1 MADAPREESGPAVR
15 SIGVLR
21 PLSWLARGIGDLWH
35 APGASLFYG
44 LCTFAAGIAVLLA
57 VVRLPYLFAAAI
69 SGFLLVAPII
79 ATGLYDLSRRR
90 ERGEPARLAASM
102 RAWRRN
108 PSGLVGFALFS
119 LLAGTAWQVI
129 SVVIIALL
137 YRGNAV
143 LPVDVAREILLDPQY
158 LNLFMLY
165 VGVGGL
171 LAAVVFALSVVSV
184 PMLLDRRCD
193 LLEAMKASLAAV
205 AANPLPLAFWAAL
218 LMALTLLGFA
228 TGLAGFIVLMPVLG
242 HASWHAYRDL
252 IES

>member
-1 MADAPREESGPAVR
+1 MADAPHEAAGPAVR
-15 SIGVLR
+15 SIGLLR
-21 PLSWLARGIGDLWH
+21 PLSWLARGVADLWH
-35 APGASLFYG
+35 NPGASLFYG
-44 LCTFAAGIAVLLA
+44 LCTFVAGVVVLLA
-57 VVRLPYLFAAAI
+57 VARLPYLFAAAI

-90 ERGEPARLAASM
+90 ERGEPLNLADSM

-108 PSGLVGFALFS
+108 PSGLVGFGLFS
-119 LLAGTAWQVI
+119 LLAGTAWQII
-129 SVVIIALL
+129 SVIIVALL

-143 LPVDVAREILLDPQY
+143 VPVDVALEILLNPQY
-158 LNLFMLY
+158 LNLFILY

-184 PMLLDRRCD
+184 PMLLDRQCD
-193 LLEAMKASLAAV
+193 LLEAMQASLAAV

-218 LMALTLLGFA
+218 LMALTLLGFV
-228 TGLAGFIVLMPVLG
+228 TGLVGFIVLMPVLG

>member
-1 MADAPREESGPAVR
+1 MADTPHQEAGPAVR
-15 SIGVLR
+15 SIGPLR
-21 PLSWLARGIGDLWH
+21 PLSWLARGIGDLWQS
-35 APGASLFYG
+35 PGASLFYG
-44 LCTFAAGIAVLLA
+44 LCTFVAGVIVLLA
-57 VVRLPYLFAAAI
+57 VARMPYLFAAAV

-90 ERGEPARLAASM
+90 ERGEPVLLAESM
-102 RAWRRN
+102 RAWRHN

-143 LPVDVAREILLDPQY
+143 VPVDVALEILLDPQY
-158 LNLFMLY
+158 LNLFVLY

-171 LAAVVFALSVVSV
+171 LAAIVFALSVVSV

-193 LLEAMKASLAAV
+193 LLEAMQASVAAV
-205 AANPLPLAFWAAL
+205 AANPVPLAVWAAL
-218 LMALTLLGFA
+218 LMVLTLLAFA
-228 TGLAGFIVLMPVLG
+228 TCLIGFVVVMPVLG